1 MDIYISK
8 VPFALA
14 KFKDYRSNKA
24 LDSLTI
30 LILMPRIG
38 TDFFFLESEKWSIE
52 PHSAHL
58 FKRDFGRSTLQ
69 MDI

>member
-1 MDIYISK
+1 MYVIQMIGAMKHSTAQTISISI
-8 VPFALA
+8 PG
-14 KFKDYRSNKA
+14 
-24 LDSLTI
+24 
-30 LILMPRIG
+30 IG
-38 TDFFFLESEKWSIE
+38 TDFFFLESEKISFE